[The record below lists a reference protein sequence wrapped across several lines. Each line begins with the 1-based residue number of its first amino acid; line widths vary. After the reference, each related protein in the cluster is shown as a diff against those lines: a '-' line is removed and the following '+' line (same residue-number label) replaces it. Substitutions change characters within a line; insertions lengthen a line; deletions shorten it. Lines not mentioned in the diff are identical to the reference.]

1 MMTDISSDQLPTP
14 EFSRALN
21 IESVKIGKSEQ
32 NLEATSEECAK
43 LAGRLDL
50 LAVDHL
56 SANLRLN
63 RKGQG
68 DSIRVSVSGHLKAQV
83 TQACVISLE
92 PVSSVIEADVDAV
105 FDSDADSDD
114 GGLQIDYDVDLENE
128 DITEPIID
136 GVIDLGELCAQV
148 LATEIDPFL
157 RKEGAD
163 SSEMTLESADSE
175 ENPFSVLKKL
185 KREPN

>member
-1 MMTDISSDQLPTP
+1 MMTDTTSEQLPTP
-14 EFSRALN
+14 EFSRPLN

-32 NLEATSEECAK
+32 NLEATPEECAK
-43 LAGRLDL
+43 LAERLDL
-50 LAVDHL
+50 LAVDRL
-56 SANLRLN
+56 SAKLRLT

-68 DSIRVSVSGHLKAQV
+68 DSIRVSVTGHLAAKV
-83 TQACVISLE
+83 TQACVISLD
-92 PVSSVIEADVDAV
+92 PVSSEIETDVDAV

-114 GGLQIDYDVDLENE
+114 GGLRLDYDLDLENE

-136 GVIDLGELCAQV
+136 GAIDLGELCAQI
-148 LATEIDPFL
+148 LATAIDPFP
-157 RKEGAD
+157 RKEGVD

-185 KREPN
+185 KSEPN